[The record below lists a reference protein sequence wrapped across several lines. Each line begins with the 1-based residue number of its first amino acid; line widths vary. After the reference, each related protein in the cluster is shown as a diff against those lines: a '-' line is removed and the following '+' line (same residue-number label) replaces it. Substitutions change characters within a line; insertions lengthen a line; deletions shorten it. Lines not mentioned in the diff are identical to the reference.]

1 MRDPGKEVAQR
12 GKKGSLSTDPLSS
25 IHGQPLFGVSA
36 ALLGEKRRPD
46 SREWRKSSLEAPPL
60 RLTCLA
66 RKNGI
71 FFPELNI
78 SLAMG
83 ARQWGV
89 SPSEAASLVIAHE
102 VFKIGIASGQSF

>member
-12 GKKGSLSTDPLSS
+12 GKKGSLSTDLLSS

-36 ALLGEKRRPD
+36 ALLREERRPD
-46 SREWRKSSLEAPPL
+46 SRERRKSSLEAPPL

-71 FFPELNI
+71 FFEFLRIGLN
-78 SLAMG
+78 
-83 ARQWGV
+83 
-89 SPSEAASLVIAHE
+89 
-102 VFKIGIASGQSF
+102 